1 MAISDCGYDHIVD
14 GVKKR
19 KNMFDYTGCLAHA
32 EVTTIMST
40 RQILR
45 V

>member
-1 MAISDCGYDHIVD
+1 MAISDCGYDYNVD
-14 GVKKR
+14 GVKR

-40 RQILR
+40 GQILR